1 MFHILKKG
9 EENMVIRRE
18 TENIRDPKQ
27 NSRDKNKPKN
37 TYRVQTT
44 ADQRMAREHELKD
57 IAIEAIQNKA
67 QREETHKQT
76 KQHQ

>member
-27 NSRDKNKPKN
+27 NSRDKNKSKN
-37 TYRVQTT
+37 TYWVQTT
-44 ADQRMAREHELKD
+44 ADQRMERECELKD

>member
-44 ADQRMAREHELKD
+44 AD
-57 IAIEAIQNKA
+57 
-67 QREETHKQT
+67 
-76 KQHQ
+76 